1 MNEIILVGTY
11 HFEQHAEVIKDK
23 EYEIERLVEYLLDF
37 NPTKIALEW
46 EMALNDELNKE
57 YKDSKGNY
65 SLNEVQQI
73 GFRLAQKLQ
82 HENVYAVD
90 WTGNLT
96 QVDMDKLNFS
106 VQRYPKIYRS
116 MNILTEKTPDVK
128 SDTSLILSYQ
138 ELNHADYIAEIE
150 NMYLSFVSVEDEKG
164 EKVGFNFINKWFE
177 RELMI
182 FKNVVKIVAEDD
194 YERIFLLIGSDH
206 IWLLK
211 NLFEGRGWKVINP
224 FADQV

>member
-1 MNEIILVGTY
+1 MKEIILVGTY

-46 EMALNDELNKE
+46 EMEFNDELNKE

-65 SLNEVQQI
+65 SLNEIQQI
-73 GFRLAQKLQ
+73 GFKLAQKLQ

-96 QVDMDKLNFS
+96 QEDLDKLNFS

-128 SDTSLILSYQ
+128 SDTNLIRSYQ

-150 NMYLSFVSVEDEKG
+150 NMYLSFVSVEDEKE

-182 FKNVVKIVAEDD
+182 FKNVVNIVAVHD

-224 FADQV
+224 FADLV

>member
-1 MNEIILVGTY
+1 MKEIILVGTY
-11 HFEQHAEVIKDK
+11 HFEQHAELIKDK

-46 EMALNDELNKE
+46 EMEFNDELNKE

-65 SLNEVQQI
+65 SLNEIQQI

-96 QVDMDKLNFS
+96 QEDLDKLNFS

-116 MNILTEKTPDVK
+116 MNTLTEKTPDVK
-128 SDTSLILSYQ
+128 SDTNLIRSYQ

-182 FKNVVKIVAEDD
+182 FKNVVKIVAEHD

>member
-1 MNEIILVGTY
+1 MKEIILVGTY

-46 EMALNDELNKE
+46 EMEFNDELNKE

-65 SLNEVQQI
+65 SLNEIQQI

-96 QVDMDKLNFS
+96 QEDLDKLNFS

-116 MNILTEKTPDVK
+116 MNTLTEKTPDVK
-128 SDTSLILSYQ
+128 SDTNLIRSYR

-150 NMYLSFVSVEDEKG
+150 NMYLSFVSVEDEKE

-182 FKNVVKIVAEDD
+182 FKNVVKIVAEHD

>member
-1 MNEIILVGTY
+1 MKEIILVGTY

-46 EMALNDELNKE
+46 EMEFNDELNKE

-65 SLNEVQQI
+65 SLNEIQQI

-96 QVDMDKLNFS
+96 QEDLDKLNFS

-116 MNILTEKTPDVK
+116 MNTLTEKTPDVK
-128 SDTSLILSYQ
+128 SDTIIRSYQ

-150 NMYLSFVSVEDEKG
+150 NMYLSFVSVEDEKE

-182 FKNVVKIVAEDD
+182 FKNVVKIVAEHD

>member
-1 MNEIILVGTY
+1 MGNEI
-11 HFEQHAEVIKDK
+11 
-23 EYEIERLVEYLLDF
+23 
-37 NPTKIALEW
+37 
-46 EMALNDELNKE
+46 NKE

-65 SLNEVQQI
+65 SLNEIQQI

-96 QVDMDKLNFS
+96 QEDLDKLNFS

-116 MNILTEKTPDVK
+116 MNTLTEKTPDVK
-128 SDTSLILSYQ
+128 SDTNLIRSYR

-150 NMYLSFVSVEDEKG
+150 NMYLSFVSVEDEKE

-182 FKNVVKIVAEDD
+182 FKNVVKIVAEHD